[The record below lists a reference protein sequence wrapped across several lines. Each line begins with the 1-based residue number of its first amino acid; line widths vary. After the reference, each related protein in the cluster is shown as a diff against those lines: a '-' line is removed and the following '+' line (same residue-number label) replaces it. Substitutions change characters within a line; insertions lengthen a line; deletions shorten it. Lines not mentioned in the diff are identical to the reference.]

1 MKHLNRRSFLGLG
14 AVGVAASRLIS
25 RPLVAAETGGD
36 VRVRRRTPA
45 LVSKLLST
53 PVTGF
58 PTITPLFAAS
68 FVPLVNT
75 GLSGGPQM
83 VRTETWADFA
93 AQVASLSSSNYVL
106 SCFTSI
112 QSMNRTWYY
121 GSFVPGTGSYSLMQ
135 TTDPNEFQQAFAQQ
149 QGSSTLVDFNIAWE
163 QGQLY
168 YSGYWLASGTP
179 QTQTLIWGMNFQDLV
194 NAWNSLNASGNR
206 MTRIQAFPQQ
216 DSTVFSALFEQGS
229 GAYVLYVEPAIPF
242 AADVTGKW
250 AGETLVGLGFD
261 PVSGNLAGCWRDLV
275 SPSQF
280 IFSQDWDTLTAA
292 TQQNAASGMMLQ
304 AMTAYPNAPSFDD
317 YFEANLAPF
326 SMGYGYAVALNG
338 QIIANGTGYARSP
351 LEAQNSGS
359 PFTGDTRL
367 NLASV
372 SKAVTG
378 IALEVL
384 LLQQPQI
391 TLDTPFWPLIQSP
404 VPNPDPSV
412 KVVTL
417 RNLATMMS
425 GMVQEPNEGPI
436 SPPNG
441 DFWGYLNTYL
451 AQPLVG
457 TPGVTYYY
465 DNTNFSILQGVI
477 EEVSGMAYVDFVTQ
491 FVLLPAGI
499 DPSIFNA
506 TPDPPAS
513 AALTYSGPDDTR
525 PGFYWGP
532 IGFVA
537 PAGWISSAR
546 ELVKIP
552 AALRGTSV
560 LPSSVISEMLN
571 DGIGWY
577 STVGNFGTYY
587 DHNGSIGNGLNPPQR
602 LNTCVI
608 RLGEGYDIALVS
620 DSVAP
625 VDVTTLCIGAFQS
638 RGLPASDLPANAVT
652 ATAVV
657 QAATYAPA
665 AAPGA
670 YATVFGTGFGGPA
683 QDWTAAIGSGD
694 TLPQELDG
702 IQVRV
707 GEQFVYIEYVSP
719 TQINFLLPSS
729 AVIGLA
735 NVEVTT
741 PAGGITTSVQI
752 NDVAPGLFAYQLNGT
767 LYPAALFAG
776 TAEYVAATGAL
787 PGYASRPAQAGDAL
801 ELYGTGMGPTNPAA
815 PDGVLLTTDYPAA
828 NLAAFEAA
836 IAGLP
841 AIVLYAGV
849 VEAGLY
855 QVNIQVP
862 AGLSGGNQ
870 ALTLSVNG
878 VPVQPNLMLT
888 IQA

>member
-1 MKHLNRRSFLGLG
+1 VKHMNRRSFLGLG
-14 AVGVAASRLIS
+14 AMGVAASRLS
-25 RPLVAAETGGD
+25 RPVVAAETTGD

-83 VRTETWADFA
+83 VRTENWDDFT
-93 AQVASLSSSNYVL
+93 AQVDSLASANYVL

-121 GSFVPGTGSYSLMQ
+121 GSFVPGTGNYSLLQ
-135 TTDPNEFQQAFAQQ
+135 TSDPDEFQQMFAQR

-168 YSGYWLASGTP
+168 CSGYWLASGSAE
-179 QTQTLIWGMNFQDLV
+179 TQTLVWDMSFQDLV
-194 NAWNSLNASGNR
+194 NAWNSLSASGNR

-216 DSTVFSALFEQGS
+216 DTTAFSALFEQGS
-229 GAYVLYVEPAIPF
+229 GAYVLYDEPALPF

-275 SPSQF
+275 NPSQF
-280 IFSQDWDTLTAA
+280 VFSQDWDTLTAA
-292 TQQNAASGMMLQ
+292 TQQAAAGGMMLE
-304 AMTAYPNAPSFDD
+304 AMAAYPNAPSFDD

-338 QIIANGTGYARSP
+338 EIVANGTGYARSP
-351 LEAQNSGS
+351 LEAQNPSV

-384 LLQQPQI
+384 LQQQPQI
-391 TLDTPFWPLIQSP
+391 TLDTPFWPLIRSQA
-404 VPNPDPSV
+404 PNPDPSV

-477 EEVSGMAYVDFVTQ
+477 EEASGLAYVDFVTQ
-491 FVLLPAGI
+491 FVLSPAGI
-499 DPSIFNA
+499 DPSIFSA
-506 TPDPPAS
+506 TPDPQAS

-546 ELVKIP
+546 ELVKIA

-560 LPSSVISEMLN
+560 LPAAVVSEMLN

-602 LNTCVI
+602 LNTCI
-608 RLGEGYDIALVS
+608 MRLGEGYDIALVS

-652 ATAVV
+652 VTAVA
-657 QAATYAPA
+657 QAASYAPA

-670 YATVFGTGFGGPA
+670 YVAVFGTGFGGPA
-683 QDWTAAIGSGD
+683 QDWVSAIGNGD
-694 TLPQELDG
+694 TLPQELNG
-702 IQVRV
+702 VQVRV
-707 GEQFVYIEYVSP
+707 GDQFVYIEYVSP

-729 AVIGLA
+729 AVTGFA

-741 PAGGITTSVQI
+741 PAGGITTSFQI
-752 NDVAPGLFAYQLNGT
+752 DGIVPGLFAYQLNGT

-787 PGYASRPAQAGDAL
+787 PGYASRPAKAGDAV
-801 ELYGTGMGPTNPAA
+801 ELFGTGMGPTNPAA
-815 PDGVLLTTDYPAA
+815 PDGVLLTTDYPTA
-828 NLAAFEAA
+828 NLGAFEAA
-836 IAGLP
+836 IGGLP
-841 AIVLYAGV
+841 AAVLYAGV

-870 ALTLSVNG
+870 LLTLSVYG
-878 VPVQPNLMLT
+878 EPVQPNLMLT